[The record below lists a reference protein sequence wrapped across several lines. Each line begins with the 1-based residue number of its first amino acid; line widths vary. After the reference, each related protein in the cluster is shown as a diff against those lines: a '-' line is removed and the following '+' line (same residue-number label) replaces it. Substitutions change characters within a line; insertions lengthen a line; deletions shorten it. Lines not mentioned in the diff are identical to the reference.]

1 MGEISVKKVVDL
13 RAARV
18 WEEVVAD
25 FGDIS
30 WMPTTAI
37 ANLAVSCSPSDA

>member
-13 RAARV
+13 PAARV
-18 WEEVVAD
+18 WEVVAD

-30 WMPTTAI
+30 RMPTTAI